1 MAKSQV
7 LISKIYKKDIRFAMS
22 YRIKRPALCAILC
35 NTADQQ
41 QKIDSFF
48 ILELV
53 NDYLISYIQPE
64 EIQKQPDVI
73 FIRGGI
79 HDWSKKNRFILF
91 FQQ

>member
-1 MAKSQV
+1 MANSQV

-22 YRIKRPALCAILC
+22 YRIKRPALCAI
-35 NTADQQ
+35 QQ
-41 QKIDSFF
+41 INSKKIDSFF